1 MIRQNITKNSNIIQN
16 YSDTQVSQ
24 EIFLSWKINFN
35 YFVYASKSDIDM
47 IFHTQW
53 DDIKWNI
60 FFIFYWKWKSTGHI
74 ISNISHSNCHINVLT
89 ISILQ
94 DDNEITIDWDIK
106 LWKNIVDTQWHLL
119 EKNIILWKKIKIKA
133 TPRLDV
139 YSDNVQATHWV
150 TIDKIDSESLLYI
163 TTRWLSQSS
172 ATNLMIS
179 WYIQNILSQFPDTT
193 EEKKTQI
200 LQDILSHIALPH
212 D

>member
-1 MIRQNITKNSNIIQN
+1 M
-16 YSDTQVSQ
+16 QV
-24 EIFLSWKINFN
+24 
-35 YFVYASKSDIDM
+35 
-47 IFHTQW
+47 
-53 DDIKWNI
+53 
-60 FFIFYWKWKSTGHI
+60 
-74 ISNISHSNCHINVLT
+74 
-89 ISILQ
+89 
-94 DDNEITIDWDIK
+94 DNEITIDWDIK

-163 TTRWLSQSS
+163 STRWLSQSS

-193 EEKKTQI
+193 EAEKIQI